1 MARSKKQ
8 KIEVNS
14 LESLQG
20 VMQEVYN
27 NACNQIQDAQ
37 KVVNELTASIT
48 AEDVD
53 DITKVAKAKTDA
65 LKIKDSAIKIKL
77 DVGKL
82 QNIIMKEGGNL
93 DEVIS
98 HNNTTTLVTS
108 DNFSQVREMIKNAE
122 KDIKTDE

>member
-14 LESLQG
+14 LASLQG

>member
-8 KIEVNS
+8 KIEINS
-14 LESLQG
+14 NSSLQG

-37 KVVNELTASIT
+37 KVVNELTASVT

-65 LKIKDSAIKIKL
+65 LKLKDSAIKIKL
-77 DVGKL
+77 DVGRL
-82 QNIIMKEGGNL
+82 QSDIMKYSGNM
-93 DEVIS
+93 DEVMTN
-98 HNNTTTLVTS
+98 NNTQLVTS
-108 DNFSQVREMIKNAE
+108 DNFSQVREMIKNAD
-122 KDIKTDE
+122 KIVKND

>member
-1 MARSKKQ
+1 VARSKKQ
-8 KIEVNS
+8 KIEINS
-14 LESLQG
+14 NSSLQG

-37 KVVNELTASIT
+37 KVVNVLTASIN

-65 LKIKDSAIKIKL
+65 LKVKDSAIKIKL

-82 QNIIMKEGGNL
+82 QNDIMKYSGNM
-93 DEVIS
+93 DEVIT
-98 HNNTTTLVTS
+98 NNNSQLVTS
-108 DNFSQVREMIKNAE
+108 DNFSEVREMIKNAD
-122 KDIKTDE
+122 KQVKND

>member
-8 KIEVNS
+8 KIEINS
-14 LESLQG
+14 NSSLQG

-37 KVVNELTASIT
+37 KVVNELTASVT

-53 DITKVAKAKTDA
+53 DITIVAKATTDA
-65 LKIKDSAIKIKL
+65 LKLKDSAIKIKL

-82 QNIIMKEGGNL
+82 QSDIMKYSGNM
-93 DEVIS
+93 DEVMTN
-98 HNNTTTLVTS
+98 NNTQLVTS
-108 DNFSQVREMIKNAE
+108 DNFSQVREMIKNAD
-122 KDIKTDE
+122 KIVKND

>member
-8 KIEVNS
+8 KIEINS
-14 LESLQG
+14 NASLQG

-27 NACNQIQDAQ
+27 NSCNQIQDAQ
-37 KVVNELTASIT
+37 KVVNELTASVT

-65 LKIKDSAIKIKL
+65 LKVKDSAIKVKL

-82 QNIIMKEGGNL
+82 LNDIMKHSGNM
-93 DEVIS
+93 DEVITN
-98 HNNTTTLVTS
+98 NNTQLVTS
-108 DNFSQVREMIKNAE
+108 DDFSSIREMIKNADNGV
-122 KDIKTDE
+122 KNDE

>member
-8 KIEVNS
+8 KIEINS
-14 LESLQG
+14 NSSLQG

-48 AEDVD
+48 AVDVD

-65 LKIKDSAIKIKL
+65 LKVKDSAIKIKL

-82 QNIIMKEGGNL
+82 QNDIMKYSGNM
-93 DEVIS
+93 DEVIT
-98 HNNTTTLVTS
+98 NNNSQLVTS
-108 DNFSQVREMIKNAE
+108 DNFSEVREMIKNAD
-122 KDIKTDE
+122 KQVKND